1 MAWISTKPIHANR
14 KSLLNHRLARS
25 NLTGFLPGI
34 GPDERGHTP
43 ASSVYRLYTIY
54 RIGFRF
60 LFFVRNSVVYSGFR
74 VNEVYL
80 LLGSLVTLAGVM
92 AILPASG
99 TPNVSPASGHYPSG
113 LPVVSQIYLD
123 GFQ

>member
-1 MAWISTKPIHANR
+1 MAWVSTNPAHPNR
-14 KSLLNHRLARS
+14 KSLLNHHLAGS
-25 NLTGFLPGI
+25 NLTGLLPWI
-34 GPDERGHTP
+34 GPDERSYTL
-43 ASSVYRLYTIY
+43 ASSVHRLHSIN
-54 RIGFRF
+54 RVGFRF
-60 LFFVRNSVVYSGFR
+60 LLFVRNSVVYPGFT
-74 VNEVYL
+74 VNKVYL
-80 LLGSLVTLAGVM
+80 LLGAFVTLAGIV